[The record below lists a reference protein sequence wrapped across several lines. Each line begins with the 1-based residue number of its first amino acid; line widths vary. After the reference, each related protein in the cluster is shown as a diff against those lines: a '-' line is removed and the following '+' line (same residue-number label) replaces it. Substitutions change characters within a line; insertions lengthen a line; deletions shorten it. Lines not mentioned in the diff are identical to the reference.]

1 MKRAEKKKEEERRDG
16 VTTTTKTTTSQCC
29 SFSSLSCEASGSGS
43 SSSPFDS
50 KDLKKKKKR
59 RENLQTSGQEH
70 RGGTDSTA
78 STAYVACQSPVT
90 SHQCQPVCAALSL
103 SLSLS
108 LSLFS
113 SLLFSSL
120 LFFFFTFFS
129 SPQMPVFYFLS
140 LPRLSSV
147 ETPVL
152 MSYVLHRINPR
163 TPCANHCI
171 NPACTNHVLIILG

>member
-50 KDLKKKKKR
+50 KDLKKEKKVER
-59 RENLQTSGQEH
+59 TSKPLD
-70 RGGTDSTA
+70 RSTEGAPTQLPQLLTLRA
-78 STAYVACQSPVT
+78 SHQSPVT
-90 SHQCQPVCAALSL
+90 SASQYAPLSL

-108 LSLFS
+108 LSLF